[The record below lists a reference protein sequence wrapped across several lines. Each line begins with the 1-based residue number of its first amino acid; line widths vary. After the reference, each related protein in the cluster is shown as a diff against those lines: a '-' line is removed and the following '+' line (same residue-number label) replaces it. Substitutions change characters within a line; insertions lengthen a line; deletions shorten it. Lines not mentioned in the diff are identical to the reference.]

1 MNSNSVQVID
11 QNKKAGEKENP
22 RNYEVINFGRY
33 MQDKYGK
40 EFSSLS
46 WRVLEKRGDLA
57 LLVTEKVIDVIQFSA
72 RDKNDWVTSDL
83 RKWLN
88 TEFTDCAF
96 NDTEK
101 AEICESPTGEKV
113 FLLSIEDYE
122 KYFTN
127 SADART
133 VYTDYSK
140 RKAHGQ
146 GNPSYAFWWLR
157 TANQIGGWG
166 ERGNVYVFHVCAN
179 GKINPFK
186 RGQHEDGV
194 RPAIWVKSKKQ

>member
-72 RDKNDWVTSDL
+72 LDKNDWVTSDL

-96 NDTEK
+96 NDKEK

-133 VYTDYSK
+133 VHTDYSK
-140 RKAHGQ
+140 RKAYGH

-157 TANQIGGWG
+157 TANPIGGWG
-166 ERGNVYVFHVCAN
+166 EGGDVYVFHVCAN

-186 RGQHEDGV
+186 RGQYEDGV
-194 RPAIWVKSKKQ
+194 RPAIWVKSKK